1 MESYEKALAELRDIV
16 NRLEGGELTLQESLE
31 LFEKGIERIRFCRKK
46 LEEVRKKVEVLVEEA
61 GGGLR
66 REEFEPD
73 E

>member
-16 NRLEGGELTLQESLE
+16 NRLEGGDLTLQESLE

-66 REEFEPD
+66 REEFESD